1 MEEKNLII
9 LLVIFIFCAWFI
21 NGIPASL
28 EKSAAASTSQTSRN
42 QNASASYSPQ
52 VYSQTIILR

>member
-9 LLVIFIFCAWFI
+9 LLAIFIFCAWFI
-21 NGIPASL
+21 NGIPANL
-28 EKSAAASTSQTSRN
+28 EKSAAASISQTYRN
-42 QNASASYSPQ
+42 QNVPSSYSPQ